1 MSSSIEQNTKF
12 VKMEIADLDLSK
24 YRSKITIM
32 VKIVGIIIALIF
44 ATVLVTKITRLE
56 VKLENVDYRTKGMI
70 LKAISRKFTL
80 SKSVN
85 LKISLNFPKFP

>member
-44 ATVLVTKITRLE
+44 AIVLVTKITRLE

-70 LKAISRKFTL
+70 L
-80 SKSVN
+80 N
-85 LKISLNFPKFP
+85 